1 LFESSDVSWS
11 ELKTFKKQLARAYCW
26 FLTEAGLKVR
36 VLEIFPVRK
45 IRVFIERARL
55 VLAGKTL
62 IIFF

>member
-1 LFESSDVSWS
+1 M
-11 ELKTFKKQLARAYCW
+11 KTFKKQLARAYCW